1 MCQVHWDDQCLV
13 HTSHHMTALYGTL
26 LCRDLTSGKLPKDGY
41 LLGDMELRQII
52 EAFAEDS
59 AIFLAVRAY
68 LFSHHAYSFT
78 TFSSR
83 P

>member
-1 MCQVHWDDQCLV
+1 
-13 HTSHHMTALYGTL
+13 MTALYGTRP
-26 LCRDLTSGKLPKDGY
+26 CRDLTSGKLPKDGY

-68 LFSHHAYSFT
+68 LLSQHNYSSL